1 MLSAHL
7 AIPRSKYHEDRQV
20 AAFCARVLERINALP
35 GVVSAGM
42 VNRLPLGGVVQIG
55 SIQFE
60 NVDAGE
66 ARLPSADWRTVT
78 PGYFVALG
86 IPLREGRDFT
96 EHDAEGAPPAG
107 AGSSRSAS
115 PSGPRTDGWRCRHW
129 RRSLR
134 CS

>member
-1 MLSAHL
+1 M
-7 AIPRSKYHEDRQV
+7 
-20 AAFCARVLERINALP
+20 LERINALP

-78 PGYFVALG
+78 PGYFAALR

-96 EHDAEGAPPAG
+96 EHDAEGAPPVGIVDERIARTLWPG
-107 AGSSRSAS
+107 QSALGHRFRI
-115 PSGPRTDGWRCRHW
+115 PFGDLPWVEIVGVVGHIRHDGLDVD
-129 RRSLR
+129 LR
-134 CS
+134 PQV